1 MPDPPREDDEAL
13 DEVIEEITRVI
24 ETGERI
30 DTESYLERY
39 PALQPELKQFFKTR
53 MLEAGDRETGLSV
66 GSVIDDYR
74 IVREIGRGG
83 MGVVYEAEQLSM
95 GRRVALKVMP
105 PGLLAGKSAFDRF
118 RREATAVA
126 RLSHPRIVSV
136 HGFNQAGGV
145 AYLAMEL
152 VSGLDLAE
160 IVDRLRTAR
169 THGRR
174 FVLISGPHVDEDIAS
189 WAKGR
194 RLMGTMPGDARL
206 ADGVVVDLR
215 NYAQMAAAIAADAA
229 DALHHAH
236 AHGIVHRDIKPSNL
250 LLAGEGRIKLSDFGL
265 AKSAADGSLTKTGDF
280 VGSPAYVAPEQAGPR
295 RRKVDLRA
303 DIYSL
308 GVTLYELLT
317 LHQPFAGKDVA
328 VILRNILQ
336 KEPPPPTQLNPRI
349 PKDLETIVLKAIEKD
364 PDRRYQTAEEFADDL
379 RRFLN
384 FEAITARPPGAL
396 SRVARGVRRH
406 RIRLAL
412 SVMGLVIVAL
422 SVLLATGILGAGRR
436 GDLVVRDI
444 SELLSAR
451 GSHPATEGVLE
462 LVSELSQDLSVD
474 ERRRR
479 IDMVTENARQLLA
492 EGRYAG
498 VDELL
503 ERLDAKTALGR
514 WSDLERTLLE
524 NRIHEI
530 KLALVA
536 ELQRLLTAEASA
548 ELNAQWRRAWV
559 RPLERL
565 LLDPDPIICKN
576 AAVAL
581 GQAAEPA
588 SLGALVDALN
598 VRTDSEGKEAVVV
611 ALGALGDADAVPY
624 LLQATRDADPDVRY
638 AAMAALERYA
648 PPDLPERL
656 AHLADD
662 PETWVAAQFKSL
674 RERWALAGPR

>member
-1 MPDPPREDDEAL
+1 MADRSRDDDEL
-13 DEVIEEITRVI
+13 DEVIGEITRVI
-24 ETGERI
+24 EAGERI
-30 DTESYLERY
+30 DTEAYYERY

-105 PGLLAGKSAFDRF
+105 PGVLAGKSAFDRF

-126 RLSHPRIVSV
+126 RLSHPRIVAV

-152 VSGLDLAE
+152 VSGLDLGE

-174 FVLISGPHVDEDIAS
+174 FVLISGPHVGEEIAT

-206 ADGVVVDLR
+206 SEGIVVDLR
-215 NYAQMAAAIAADAA
+215 NYAHMAAAVAADAA
-229 DALHHAH
+229 DALQHAH
-236 AHGIVHRDIKPSNL
+236 AHGIVHRDIKPGNL
-250 LLAGEGRIKLSDFGL
+250 ILASEGRVKLSDFGL
-265 AKSAADGSLTKTGDF
+265 AKSVQDGSLTRTGDF

-317 LHQPFAGKDVA
+317 LHQPFVGKDVA

-336 KEPPPPTQLNPRI
+336 KDPPPPTQLNPRI

-364 PDRRYQTAEEFADDL
+364 PDRRYQTAEELADDL

-384 FEAITARPPGAL
+384 FEAISARPPGAL

-406 RIRLAL
+406 RTPLAL
-412 SVMGLVIVAL
+412 SAMGLVIVAL
-422 SVLLATGILGAGRR
+422 SVLLATGILGARRR

-462 LVSELSQDLSVD
+462 LVSELSQDLPLD

-479 IDMVTENARQLLA
+479 IDMVTENARQLLD

-498 VDELL
+498 VGELL

-530 KLALVA
+530 KIALVA
-536 ELQRLLTAEASA
+536 RLQRALTGPGAGTLDAST
-548 ELNAQWRRAWV
+548 RRVWV

-565 LLDPDPIICKN
+565 LLDPDALIAKN
-576 AAVAL
+576 AAVAIA
-581 GQAAEPA
+581 QAAEPT

-598 VRTDSEGKEAVVV
+598 MRTDSAGKEAVVV
-611 ALGALGDADAVPY
+611 ALGALGDEDAVPF
-624 LLQATRDADPDVRY
+624 LLQATHDEDPDVRY

-648 PPDLPERL
+648 PAELPALL

-662 PETWVAAQFKSL
+662 PESWVAAQFKSL
-674 RERWALAGPR
+674 RERWARDAPR